1 MKDKRILYVSSEVIP
16 YLPETE
22 IASMSFDAPQMVNSK
37 GGQIRIFMP
46 RYGNINE
53 RRHQLHEVIRLSG
66 MNLVINDFDM
76 PLIIKV
82 ASIPKE
88 RIQVYFID
96 NEEYFKR
103 KATFTDEDG
112 NLFKDN
118 DERAIFF
125 AKGVVETVKKLNW
138 APDIIHVHGW
148 LASLL
153 PLYLKKYYASEP
165 LFKESKIVMSVYN
178 SGFNGTLN
186 EELIDKIAFDGI
198 DKVMEGA
205 FRPGHFE
212 GVGTVLSHLFEI
224 VKPDKAFFGE
234 KDFQQLQIIKKLV
247 AIEQIPVEIIGAPIN
262 RNEDGLAQSSRNVRL
277 TPEHREAAPFIYKIL
292 KQVREDFNEKSID
305 QLKQWVEEAFAAH
318 ELLKLE
324 YFEIADQNTLKPAK
338 NGSKSGDFRAFIAV
352 FAGDIRLIDTLSLT

>member
-1 MKDKRILYVSSEVIP
+1 MKGYSKRL
-16 YLPETE
+16 E
-22 IASMSFDAPQMVNSK
+22 ISRAVANLRK
-37 GGQIRIFMP
+37 
-46 RYGNINE
+46 
-53 RRHQLHEVIRLSG
+53 SG
-66 MNLVINDFDM
+66 
-76 PLIIKV
+76 
-82 ASIPKE
+82 
-88 RIQVYFID
+88 
-96 NEEYFKR
+96 
-103 KATFTDEDG
+103 
-112 NLFKDN
+112 
-118 DERAIFF
+118 
-125 AKGVVETVKKLNW
+125 
-138 APDIIHVHGW
+138 
-148 LASLL
+148 
-153 PLYLKKYYASEP
+153 
-165 LFKESKIVMSVYN
+165 KIV
-178 SGFNGTLN
+178 GFVPTMGALHAGHIS
-186 EELIDKIAFDGI
+186 LIDFAFSHQCDMVVVSIFVNPTQFNNKEDLEHYPRTLEKDLAILKPYGEKVI
-198 DKVMEGA
+198 VFTPEPEEVYGEEVKSKVYDFEGLDKVMEGA